1 MEAGGR
7 GAAGAPGSRPLLVML
22 CTGNAARS
30 VMAGAV
36 LAETLPPDPA
46 TGELPV
52 AVVTAGTHVVEGQP
66 MSRRTRDALASVG
79 FDAPVHRSHQLTD
92 DDVAA
97 AQLIV
102 AMAGEHVG
110 YVRRRHPEAAGRTV
124 TLRRLVRD
132 LPSGPEPLEHR
143 VAALDLAGVE
153 LEPWEDVTDP
163 AGGED
168 PEYVA
173 CAREIATLARQLA
186 GRL

>member
-1 MEAGGR
+1 
-7 GAAGAPGSRPLLVML
+7 ML

-30 VMAGAV
+30 VMAGIVLSGAV
-36 LAETLPPDPA
+36 PPDPA
-46 TGELPV
+46 TGDLPV

-79 FDAPVHRSHQLTD
+79 FDAPPHRSHQLSD

-110 YVRRRHPEAAGRTV
+110 YVRRRHPEAAGRTG

-132 LPSGPEPLEHR
+132 LPDGPEPLRHR
-143 VAALDLAGVE
+143 VASLHLADVE
-153 LEPWEDVTDP
+153 LESWEDVADP

-168 PEYVA
+168 PEYLA
-173 CAREIATLARQLA
+173 CAREIASLTRELA